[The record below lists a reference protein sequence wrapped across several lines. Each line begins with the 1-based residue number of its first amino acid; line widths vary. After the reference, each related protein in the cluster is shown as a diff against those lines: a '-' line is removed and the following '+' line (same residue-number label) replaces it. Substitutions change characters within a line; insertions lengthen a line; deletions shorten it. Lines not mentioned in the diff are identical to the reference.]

1 MIRRL
6 IVASLATTLVGGC
19 FFWPAIEDD
28 GYVACDDDDDCAPG
42 RSCALAVG
50 LCAPPPWNDAAFSA
64 RRLLVVHNPGDVAL
78 PATTA
83 IPVNVGGPASV
94 LPLEELLADARYTAF
109 DAVTERWRV
118 VGVYR
123 DLFSDRLTVW
133 IPLARPLAPGAR
145 DALAWLEQGTETET
159 PTVVEDP
166 LSVFALFDD
175 LDAFP
180 QDAAA
185 ARDDTRYLVV
195 APRAFPSAAGGT
207 LNVPDGVTVIWRE
220 ALSPPVDVTFRA
232 RVNGLTCDEVY
243 LGLTGRDAVGFNPPS
258 AGFFMERDLLTVAEV
273 APTAA
278 STPRPLSEA
287 TIFSEQPSALHRFR
301 IQVDGAAVRF
311 LVDDVVFDERVDLQ
325 PAFANDAPLF
335 AMVQLGGDCSLDVDA
350 VWATPLPAVGTPTV
364 SAEPLVLLNTTY

>member
-1 MIRRL
+1 MIRAL
-6 IVASLATTLVGGC
+6 LVASLAAPLVGGC

-28 GYVACDDDDDCAPG
+28 GYVACDDDDDCGPG
-42 RSCALAVG
+42 RACALAVG
-50 LCAPPPWNDAAFSA
+50 LCAPPPWNDTAFTA

-78 PATTA
+78 PAATA
-83 IPVNVGGPASV
+83 IPVDIGGPASV

-145 DALAWLEQGTETET
+145 DALAWLEQGTETES
-159 PTVVEDP
+159 PTIVEDP
-166 LSVFALFDD
+166 LSTFALFDD
-175 LDAFP
+175 LDDFP
-180 QDAAA
+180 SDAAA
-185 ARDDTRYLVV
+185 ARDDARYLVV
-195 APRAFPSAAGGT
+195 APRAFPSAEGGT
-207 LNVPDGVTVIWRE
+207 LNVPDGATVIWRE
-220 ALSPPVDVTFRA
+220 GLSLPVDVTFRA

-258 AGFFMERDLLTVAEV
+258 AGFFMERDLLTEAEV
-273 APTAA
+273 APTAE

-311 LVDDVVFDERVDLQ
+311 LVDDVVFDERLDLQ

-350 VWATPLPAVGTPTV
+350 IWATPLPVAGTPVV